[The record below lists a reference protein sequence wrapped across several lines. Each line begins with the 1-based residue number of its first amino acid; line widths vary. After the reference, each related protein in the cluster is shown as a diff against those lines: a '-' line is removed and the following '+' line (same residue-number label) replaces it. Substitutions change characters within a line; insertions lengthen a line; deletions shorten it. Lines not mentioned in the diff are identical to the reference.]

1 MSHSVLRALP
11 LAAVLLLAGCKPPPT
26 DANIAGGEPTALE
39 GPSEPIDS
47 PNTEGAIWAQSRT
60 AGRLIYGIP
69 GEPSLL
75 AVACIQGE
83 GAPAAIR
90 LTRYAEADAEA
101 QAFVALIGNGHVARI
116 PINATES
123 DGAWLWETTAPADS
137 PDWEVLTGR
146 RDVAVTIPGA
156 GRLVLNPSPLP
167 GELID
172 TCRANAPDAGISA
185 NAAPAP

>member
-11 LAAVLLLAGCKPPPT
+11 FAAVLVLAGCKPPPT
-26 DANIAGGEPTALE
+26 DADIAGGEPAALE
-39 GPSEPIDS
+39 GPSEPIMS
-47 PNTEGAIWAQSRT
+47 PETEGAIWAQSRT
-60 AGRLIYGIP
+60 PGRLIYGIP

-75 AVACIQGE
+75 AIACVLGD
-83 GAPAAIR
+83 GAPAIR
-90 LTRYAEADAEA
+90 LTRYAEADTEA

-116 PINATES
+116 PIDATES

-167 GELID
+167 GELIE
-172 TCRANAPDAGISA
+172 TCRANAPEAAAIAD
-185 NAAPAP
+185 AAPAP